1 MIKIS
6 PSSPSY
12 AEYLMNLEF
21 FQGVR
26 IQESAFNE
34 GYAVITYIFNNF
46 TVEDEFDTQGVPLG
60 VILSCIQDNIN
71 REASCKAVSA
81 EAVVD
86 KLKKEMMAQEQEFSR
101 MQMDSSEEQLEDD
114 E

>member
-1 MIKIS
+1 
-6 PSSPSY
+6 
-12 AEYLMNLEF
+12 MNLNF
-21 FQGVR
+21 FQGIR

-46 TVEDEFDTQGVPLG
+46 TVEDEFNTQGVPLG
-60 VILSCIQDNIN
+60 VISSCILDKIN

-81 EAVVD
+81 EAEVY
-86 KLKKEMMAQEQEFSR
+86 KLKKELKTQEQFEV
-101 MQMDSSEEQLEDD
+101 D

>member
-1 MIKIS
+1 
-6 PSSPSY
+6 
-12 AEYLMNLEF
+12 MNLSF

-34 GYAVITYIFNNF
+34 GHAVITYIFNNF
-46 TVEDEFDTQGVPLG
+46 TVEDEFDTQDLPLG
-60 VILSCIQDNIN
+60 VISSCILDKIN

-81 EAVVD
+81 EAVVYG
-86 KLKKEMMAQEQEFSR
+86 LKKELKA
-101 MQMDSSEEQLEDD
+101 EEQFEVD